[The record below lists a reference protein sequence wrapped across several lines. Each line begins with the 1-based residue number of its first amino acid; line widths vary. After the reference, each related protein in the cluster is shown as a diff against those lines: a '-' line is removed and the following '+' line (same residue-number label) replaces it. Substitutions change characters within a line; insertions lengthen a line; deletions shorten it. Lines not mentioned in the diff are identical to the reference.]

1 MSTVTSVKML
11 IISAVTRDK
20 LGANGTCTNGNQAY
34 KKKSNSSYNYQS
46 TVLPGPPRSKE
57 PSSKI
62 LFKTTIT
69 QYRMIHIK
77 KIIRQTVS

>member
-46 TVLPGPPRSKE
+46 TVYQAHLEAKNLRPKFFSKLPLRN
-57 PSSKI
+57 I
-62 LFKTTIT
+62 D
-69 QYRMIHIK
+69 
-77 KIIRQTVS
+77 